1 LYERRYTVK
10 NERKVILVVDDH
22 QGILDTIE
30 MLFSDE
36 FEVILAIDAFQALS
50 VLRDVEPD
58 MIFLDYMMPG
68 FNGIQLLREIKQM
81 HLGSKIVV
89 VTASVLDEILDEVQ
103 WLGVDGLVRK
113 PFDIAQI
120 MNFTEDLIQQ
130 AS

>member
-1 LYERRYTVK
+1 LYERRSTVK

-36 FEVILAIDAFQALS
+36 FDVILALDAAQALN
-50 VLRDVEPD
+50 VLRDIEPD

-113 PFDIAQI
+113 PFDVVQI

>member
-1 LYERRYTVK
+1 MK
-10 NERKVILVVDDH
+10 KERKIILVVDDH

-30 MLFSDE
+30 MLFCDE
-36 FEVILAIDAFQALS
+36 FEVILALDAAQALN

-89 VTASVLDEILDEVQ
+89 VTASVLDEILDEIQ

-120 MNFTEDLIQQ
+120 VNFTEDLIQQ

>member
-1 LYERRYTVK
+1 MA

-30 MLFSDE
+30 MLFSED
-36 FEVILAIDAFQALS
+36 FDVILALDAAQALD
-50 VLRDVEPD
+50 VLRKIEPD

-81 HLGSKIVV
+81 HLDSKIVV

-120 MNFTEDLIQQ
+120 LNFTEDLIQK

>member
-1 LYERRYTVK
+1 MK

>member
-1 LYERRYTVK
+1 MK
-10 NERKVILVVDDH
+10 KERKVILVVDDH

-30 MLFSDE
+30 MLFCDE
-36 FEVILAIDAFQALS
+36 FDVILAIDAAQALK
-50 VLRDVEPD
+50 VLCDIEPA

-89 VTASVLDEILDEVQ
+89 ITASVLDEILDEVR

-113 PFDIAQI
+113 PFDVAQI
-120 MNFTEDLIQQ
+120 MDFTEDLIRQ

>member
-1 LYERRYTVK
+1 MEK
-10 NERKVILVVDDH
+10 ERKVILVVDDH

-36 FEVILAIDAFQALS
+36 FEVILALDAAQALN
-50 VLRDVEPD
+50 VLRDIEPD

-120 MNFTEDLIQQ
+120 MTFTDDLIQQ

>member
-1 LYERRYTVK
+1 MN

-36 FEVILAIDAFQALS
+36 FEVILALDAAQALE
-50 VLRDVEPD
+50 VLRDIEPD

-130 AS
+130 AI

>member
-1 LYERRYTVK
+1 MK

-36 FEVILAIDAFQALS
+36 FEVILAIDASQALS
-50 VLRDVEPD
+50 VLRDIEPD

-103 WLGVDGLVRK
+103 WLGVDGLLRK
-113 PFDIAQI
+113 PFDVAQI
-120 MNFTEDLIQQ
+120 LNCTEDLIQQ

>member
-1 LYERRYTVK
+1 MN

-36 FEVILAIDAFQALS
+36 FEVILALDAAQALE
-50 VLRDVEPD
+50 VLRDIEPD

-113 PFDIAQI
+113 PFDVAQI